1 MISNKTYIKAFSL
14 IELLLVIVLIAVI
27 LLVVQPSWQG
37 MVSKNHAQVYTNE
50 LMMTLQFARATA
62 IKLGEPVMFCCSKD
76 HQKCNGLWRNSSIV
90 VTTVGKPKVLRILPL
105 VFAGDTL
112 SWNRDATIT
121 FSPDGFAGGQ
131 NRSFYYCPKN
141 SSKNA
146 LAVILSPSGRAR
158 VSPETS
164 DGKRIPCNF

>member
-1 MISNKTYIKAFSL
+1 MLNNKTYIKAFSL
-14 IELLLVIVLIAVI
+14 IELLLVVVLIVI
-27 LLVVQPSWQG
+27 VLLVVQPSWQD

-50 LMMTLQFARATA
+50 LMVTLQFARATA
-62 IKLGEPVMFCCSKD
+62 IKLGEPVIFCCSKN
-76 HQKCNGLWRNSSIV
+76 HQECNGLWQNGSIII
-90 VTTVGKPKVLRILPL
+90 TTVGKPKVLRVLPP

-112 SWNRDATIT
+112 SWNRDATII

-131 NRSFYYCPKN
+131 NGSFYYCPKN

-158 VSPETS
+158 VSPTTS
-164 DGKRIPCNF
+164 DDKRIPCNF